1 MIRTL
6 LAINDH
12 RVADHISGLIAE
24 SDELETAAWLR
35 DPQELRGALPRSDV
49 DAIVMHDRRG
59 ALSLIEIA
67 RELTVAHPDVGL
79 VLIVTEDSPE
89 VLRSGMQAGAR
100 DVIAAP
106 VGLEQLETSLLAA
119 ASWTQALRRRAGRD
133 SADLLG
139 VGRVVTVVGAK
150 GGVGTST
157 VAIHL
162 ALAAREIGAAS
173 VALVEYDL
181 QGGDLRAF
189 LDLPYRRSV
198 ADLATVADELTTRHL
213 QEAMYTHASGMR
225 VLLAPQ
231 EGEHAEG
238 VSATAARS
246 ILTAIRTREDLT
258 IVDAGATLS
267 EASAI
272 AVEMADMTLVV
283 TTPDVVSLRGVVR
296 LCSIWNR
303 LKVEPAD
310 VAVLLNRTSRKLE
323 VQPDLARRVVPI
335 PVLQT
340 TVPADFFALESAV
353 NTGIPATPGASK
365 AMLEPMASVLGEV
378 SALPAPASEGRS
390 PERSKSIAAR
400 FAGESGQATIEL
412 VGVLPL
418 LLLVLVVLWQIVLV
432 GMTFVFAGHAA
443 RAGARAFAVGDPVA
457 PAALKAVPGP
467 WAGSDTKVTQQ
478 VPQSSSDPGDI
489 EGSVTVSMCVP
500 VLIPGLGCPVK
511 VPTTANTVLEEA
523 ALANERPDLTILSG
537 GSAFGP
543 GSPPRVVPDF
553 VDGTVSTPYYP
564 ISGGP
569 ALATVPKG
577 VPPVVQ
583 KMIEAAN
590 DIVTY
595 PYCYG
600 GGHDAPNF
608 WPTQGTDN
616 DPTPGIDDCTP
627 GRVGYDC
634 SGAVEWVLHNSI
646 GYDNAG
652 GSGSIVFPP
661 GSSGNGPGTYVTI
674 ESNTG
679 HVRMFIAGMDFESLG
694 EDAGV
699 GPTWYRI
706 GEIGMSDGPYNSSHP
721 SGT

>member
-12 RVADHISGLIAE
+12 RVADHISGLVAE
-24 SDELETAAWLR
+24 SEELETAAWLR

-79 VLIVTEDSPE
+79 VLIVNEDSPE

-139 VGRVVTVVGAK
+139 VGRVLAVVGAK

-157 VAIHL
+157 VAVHL

-198 ADLATVADELTTRHL
+198 ADLAAVADELTTRHL
-213 QEAMYTHASGMR
+213 QEAMYTHASGVR

-231 EGEHAEG
+231 EGEHAEA

-272 AVEMADMTLVV
+272 AVEMADTTLVV

-296 LCSIWNR
+296 LCSLWNR

-340 TVPADFFALESAV
+340 NVPADFFALESAV
-353 NTGIPATPGASK
+353 NTGIPATLGASR

-378 SALPAPASEGRS
+378 SALPTAASEGRA

-400 FAGESGQATIEL
+400 FAGESGQATVEF
-412 VGVLPL
+412 VGILPL
-418 LLLVLVVLWQIVLV
+418 LLILLLVLWQIVLV
-432 GMTFVFAGHAA
+432 GLTFVFAGHAA
-443 RAGARAFAVGDPVA
+443 RAGARAFAVGDPA
-457 PAALKAVPGP
+457 RPAALNAAPGQ
-467 WAGSDTKVTQQ
+467 WGSASTQVTEQT
-478 VPQSSSDPGDI
+478 PQGTSDPQDI

-500 VLIPGLGCPVK
+500 VLVPGFGCALRI
-511 VPTTANTVLEEA
+511 PTTSKTVLEEA

-537 GSAFGP
+537 GGGP
-543 GSPPRVVPDF
+543 GAPPLIAPRYVS
-553 VDGTVSTPYYP
+553 GTTATIFDPP
-564 ISGGP
+564 GGGP
-569 ALATVPKG
+569 PQATVPTG
-577 VPPVVQ
+577 LPPPVQ

-590 DIVTY
+590 DILAY
-595 PYCYG
+595 PYCWG

-608 WPTQGTDN
+608 WPTSGGPGDS
-616 DPTPGIDDCTP
+616 GIDECFGTS
-627 GRVGYDC
+627 RVGYDC
-634 SGAVEWVLHNSI
+634 SGAVEWVLHKGI

-652 GSGSIVFPP
+652 VSSSIVFP
-661 GSSGNGPGTYVTI
+661 GDTGAGRYVTI
-674 ESNTG
+674 QAGGS
-679 HVRMFIAGMDFESLG
+679 HVRMTIAGLDFESIG
-694 EDAGV
+694 GRQGI
-699 GPTWYRI
+699 GPTWYPVGQLGFPDASYTI
-706 GEIGMSDGPYNSSHP
+706 SHP
-721 SGT
+721 PGL

>member
-12 RVADHISGLIAE
+12 RVADHISGLLAE
-24 SDELETAAWLR
+24 SEELETAGWLR

-79 VLIVTEDSPE
+79 VLLVNEDSPE

-100 DVIAAP
+100 DVITAP
-106 VGLEQLETSLLAA
+106 VGLEQLEMSLLAA

-139 VGRVVTVVGAK
+139 VGRVLTVVGAK

-157 VAIHL
+157 VAVHL

-198 ADLATVADELTTRHL
+198 ADLAAVADELTTRHL

-231 EGEHAEG
+231 EGEHADS

-258 IVDAGATLS
+258 IVDAGSTLS

-272 AVEMADMTLVV
+272 AVEMADTTVVV

-296 LCSIWNR
+296 LCSLWNR

-340 TVPADFFALESAV
+340 NVPADFFALESAV
-353 NTGIPATPGASK
+353 NTGIPATAGASK
-365 AMLEPMASVLGEV
+365 AMLEPMAAVLGEV
-378 SALPAPASEGRS
+378 SALPAAASEDRA

-400 FAGESGQATIEL
+400 FAGESGQATIET
-412 VGVLPL
+412 VGILPML
-418 LLLVLVVLWQIVLV
+418 LLLLIVLWQIVLV
-432 GMTFVFAGHAA
+432 GLTFVFSGHAA
-443 RAGARAFAVGDPVA
+443 RAGARAFAVGDPVQA
-457 PAALKAVPGP
+457 AALKAVPGG
-467 WAGSDTKVTQQ
+467 WSGGATVTQQ
-478 VPQSSSDPGDI
+478 APQAGAGDPADI

-500 VLIPGLGCPVK
+500 VLLPGLGCPVSI
-511 VPTTANTVLEEA
+511 PTTAHTVLEEA

-543 GSPPRVVPDF
+543 GSPPIVPPRF
-553 VDGTVSTPYYP
+553 VRGTTATLYRLTP
-564 ISGGP
+564 GGP
-569 ALATVPKG
+569 LYATVPEG
-577 VPPVVQ
+577 LPPAVQ
-583 KMIEAAN
+583 NMIQAAN

-600 GGHDAPNF
+600 GGHDPPNF
-608 WPTQGTDN
+608 WPTVG
-616 DPTPGIDDCTP
+616 DPGMGFDSCTP
-627 GRVGYDC
+627 GPTVGYDC
-634 SGAVEWVLHNSI
+634 SGAVEWVLHNGI
-646 GYDNAG
+646 GYDNG
-652 GSGSIVFPP
+652 GPSSTIVFADRTP
-661 GSSGNGPGTYVTI
+661 GQYVTI
-674 ESNTG
+674 QAGKT
-679 HVRMFIAGMDFESLG
+679 HVRMTIDGIDFESVG
-694 EDAGV
+694 DQHRI
-699 GPTWYRI
+699 GPTWYSNPGGFPDAAYTI
-706 GEIGMSDGPYNSSHP
+706 SHP
-721 SGT
+721 PGL

>member
-12 RVADHISGLIAE
+12 RVADHISGLVAE

-35 DPQELRGALPRSDV
+35 DPQELRGALPRSDI

-67 RELTVAHPDVGL
+67 RELTVAHPDVAL
-79 VLIVTEDSPE
+79 VLIVNEDSPE

-100 DVIAAP
+100 DVIAGP

-119 ASWTQALRRRAGRD
+119 ASWTQALRRRAGLD
-133 SADLLG
+133 SADLFG
-139 VGRVVTVVGAK
+139 VGRVLTVVGAK

-157 VAIHL
+157 IAVHL
-162 ALAAREIGAAS
+162 ALAARELGATS

-181 QGGDLRAF
+181 QAGDLRAF
-189 LDLPYRRSV
+189 LDLPFRRSV

-213 QEAMYTHASGMR
+213 QESMYTHASGMR

-231 EGEHAEG
+231 EGEHAEA

-272 AVEMADMTLVV
+272 AVEMADTTLVV

-296 LCSIWNR
+296 LCSLWNR

-340 TVPADFFALESAV
+340 SVPADFFALESAV
-353 NTGIPATPGASK
+353 NTGIPATLGASK

-378 SALPAPASEGRS
+378 SALPAAASEGRA

-400 FAGESGQATIEL
+400 FAGESGQATVEI

-418 LLLVLVVLWQIVLV
+418 LALALLVLWQIVLV
-432 GMTFVFAGHAA
+432 GLTFVFAGHAA
-443 RAGARAFAVGDPVA
+443 RAGARAFAVGDPVQ
-457 PAALKAVPGP
+457 PAALHSIPGG
-467 WAGSDTKVTQQ
+467 WLGGVQVQQ
-478 VPQSSSDPGDI
+478 QAPNANASDPQDV
-489 EGSVTVSMCVP
+489 EGSVKVSMCVP
-500 VLIPGLGCPVK
+500 VVVPGLGCALRI
-511 VPTTANTVLEEA
+511 PTTANTVLEEA

-543 GSPPRVVPDF
+543 GAPPAVAPRF
-553 VDGTVSTPYYP
+553 VSGTTATIFDPP
-564 ISGGP
+564 GGGP
-569 ALATVPKG
+569 PQATVPTG
-577 VPPVVQ
+577 LPPSVQ
-583 KMIEAAN
+583 RMIEAAN

-595 PYCYG
+595 PYCWG
-600 GGHDAPNF
+600 GGHDPPNF
-608 WPTQGTDN
+608 WPTSGFNGDPGGGVDNCGGT
-616 DPTPGIDDCTP
+616 P
-627 GRVGYDC
+627 RVGYDC
-634 SGAVEWVLHNSI
+634 SGAVEWVLHNGI
-646 GYDNAG
+646 GYDNG
-652 GSGSIVFPP
+652 GASGSIVLP
-661 GSSGNGPGTYVTI
+661 GSGSGRYVTVQAG
-674 ESNTG
+674 SS
-679 HVRMFIAGMDFESLG
+679 HVRMTIAGLDFESIG
-694 EDAGV
+694 AQQGI
-699 GPTWYRI
+699 GPTWYPV
-706 GEIGMSDGPYNSSHP
+706 GQLGFPDASSMITHP
-721 SGT
+721 PGL

>member
-6 LAINDH
+6 LAINDP
-12 RVADHISGLIAE
+12 RVADHISGLVAE
-24 SDELETAAWLR
+24 SEELESAGWLR

-59 ALSLIEIA
+59 ALSLIEIV

-79 VLIVTEDSPE
+79 VLIVNEDSPE

-100 DVIAAP
+100 DVVATP
-106 VGLEQLETSLLAA
+106 VGLEQLEMSLLAA

-157 VAIHL
+157 VAVHL
-162 ALAAREIGAAS
+162 ALAAREIGAES

-238 VSATAARS
+238 VTAAAARS

-272 AVEMADMTLVV
+272 AVEMADTTLVV

-296 LCSIWNR
+296 LCSLWNR

-340 TVPADFFALESAV
+340 HVPADFFALESAV
-353 NTGIPATPGASK
+353 NTGIPATAGASQ
-365 AMLEPMASVLGEV
+365 AMLQPMAAVLGEV
-378 SALPAPASEGRS
+378 SALPAAASEARA

-400 FAGESGQATIEL
+400 FAGESGQATIET
-412 VGVLPL
+412 VGVLPML
-418 LLLVLVVLWQIVLV
+418 LLLLLVLWQIVLV
-432 GMTFVFAGHAA
+432 GLTFVFSGHAA
-443 RAGARAFAVGDPVA
+443 RAGARAFAVGDSVR
-457 PAALKAVPGP
+457 PAALGAVPGS
-467 WAGSDTKVTQQ
+467 WGDNSTDVTQQ
-478 VPQSSSDPGDI
+478 APKPGAGDPQDI

-500 VLIPGLGCPVK
+500 LLVPGFGCALRI
-511 VPTTANTVLEEA
+511 PTTAHTVLEEQ

-537 GSAFGP
+537 TAGSGP
-543 GSPPRVVPDF
+543 GAPPRVAPHF
-553 VDGTVSTPYYP
+553 VDGTTATIFDPP
-564 ISGGP
+564 GGGP
-569 ALATVPKG
+569 PQATVPTG
-577 VPPVVQ
+577 LPPEVQ
-583 KMIEAAN
+583 GMIEAAN
-590 DIVTY
+590 DILSY
-595 PYCYG
+595 PYCWG
-600 GGHDAPNF
+600 GGHDPPNF
-608 WPTQGTDN
+608 WPTSGGPGDS
-616 DPTPGIDDCTP
+616 GIDECYGTL
-627 GRVGYDC
+627 RVGYDC
-634 SGAVEWVLHNSI
+634 SGAVEWVLHNGI
-646 GYDNAG
+646 GYDNG
-652 GSGSIVFPP
+652 GKSDTIVFPDHSP
-661 GSSGNGPGTYVTI
+661 GRYVTI
-674 ESNTG
+674 EANG
-679 HVRMFIAGMDFESLG
+679 DHVRMQIAGLDFEAIG
-694 EDAGV
+694 AREGI
-699 GPTWYRI
+699 GPTWYPV
-706 GEIGMSDGPYNSSHP
+706 GQMGMPGGGYVTSHP
-721 SGT
+721 PGL

>member
-12 RVADHISGLIAE
+12 RVADHISGLVAE
-24 SDELETAAWLR
+24 SEELESAGWLR

-59 ALSLIEIA
+59 ALSLIEIV
-67 RELTVAHPDVGL
+67 RELTASYPDVGL
-79 VLIVTEDSPE
+79 VLIVNEDSPE

-100 DVIAAP
+100 DVIGTP
-106 VGLEQLETSLLAA
+106 VGLEQLEMSVLAA

-139 VGRVVTVVGAK
+139 VGRVLTVVGAK

-157 VAIHL
+157 VAVHL

-238 VSATAARS
+238 VTAAAARS

-272 AVEMADMTLVV
+272 AVEMADTTLIV

-296 LCSIWNR
+296 LCSLWNR

-340 TVPADFFALESAV
+340 SVPADFFALESAV
-353 NTGIPATPGASK
+353 NTGIPATAAASR
-365 AMLEPMASVLGEV
+365 AMLEPMAGVLGEV
-378 SALPAPASEGRS
+378 SALPTAASEGRA

-400 FAGESGQATIEL
+400 FAGESGQATIET
-412 VGVLPL
+412 VGILPML
-418 LLLVLVVLWQIVLV
+418 LLLLIVLWQIVLV
-432 GMTFVFAGHAA
+432 GMTFVFSGHAA
-443 RAGARAFAVGDPVA
+443 RAGARAFAVGQDA
-457 PAALKAVPGP
+457 RQAALNAIPGE
-467 WAGSDTKVTQQ
+467 WGGDTTHVTPQL
-478 VPQSSSDPGDI
+478 PQSTSDPQDI

-500 VLIPGLGCPVK
+500 VLIPGTGCAVRI
-511 VPTTANTVLEEA
+511 PTIAHTVLEEQ

-537 GSAFGP
+537 GSVFGP
-543 GSPPRVVPDF
+543 GAPPLIAPRF
-553 VDGTVSTPYYP
+553 VSGTTATIFDPP
-564 ISGGP
+564 GGGP
-569 ALATVPKG
+569 PQATVPTG
-577 VPPVVQ
+577 LPPEVQ
-583 KMIEAAN
+583 RMIEAAN
-590 DIVTY
+590 EIVAY
-595 PYCYG
+595 PYCWG
-600 GGHDAPNF
+600 GGHDPPNF
-608 WPTQGTDN
+608 WPTSGFN
-616 DPTPGIDDCTP
+616 GDPGGGIDNCGGTS
-627 GRVGYDC
+627 RVGYDC
-634 SGAVEWVLHNSI
+634 SGAVEWVLHNGI

-652 GSGSIVFPP
+652 ASGSIVLPGQGP
-661 GSSGNGPGTYVTI
+661 GNYVTVQAGSS
-674 ESNTG
+674 
-679 HVRMFIAGMDFESLG
+679 HVRMQIAGLDFESIG
-694 EDAGV
+694 AQQGI
-699 GPTWYRI
+699 GPTWYPVGQLGFPDSSSTI
-706 GEIGMSDGPYNSSHP
+706 SHP
-721 SGT
+721 TGL

>member
-12 RVADHISGLIAE
+12 RVADHISGLLAE
-24 SDELETAAWLR
+24 SEELETAGWLR

-79 VLIVTEDSPE
+79 VLLVNEDSPE

-100 DVIAAP
+100 DVITAP
-106 VGLEQLETSLLAA
+106 VGLEQLEMSLLAA

-139 VGRVVTVVGAK
+139 VGRVLTVVGAK

-157 VAIHL
+157 VAVHL

-198 ADLATVADELTTRHL
+198 ADLAAVADELTTRHL

-231 EGEHAEG
+231 EGEHADS
-238 VSATAARS
+238 VSGTAARS

-258 IVDAGATLS
+258 IVDAGSTLS

-272 AVEMADMTLVV
+272 AVEMADTTVVV

-296 LCSIWNR
+296 LCSLWNR

-340 TVPADFFALESAV
+340 NVPADFFALESAV
-353 NTGIPATPGASK
+353 NTGIPATAGASK
-365 AMLEPMASVLGEV
+365 AMLEPMAAVLGEV
-378 SALPAPASEGRS
+378 SALPAAASEDRA

-400 FAGESGQATIEL
+400 FAGESGQATIET
-412 VGVLPL
+412 VGILPML
-418 LLLVLVVLWQIVLV
+418 LLLLIVLWQIVLV
-432 GMTFVFAGHAA
+432 GLTFVFSGHAA
-443 RAGARAFAVGDPVA
+443 RAGARAFAVGDPVQA
-457 PAALKAVPGP
+457 AALKAVPGG
-467 WAGSDTKVTQQ
+467 WAGGATVTQQ
-478 VPQSSSDPGDI
+478 APKANAGDPADI

-500 VLIPGLGCPVK
+500 VLLPGLGCPVSI
-511 VPTTANTVLEEA
+511 PTTANTVLEEA
-523 ALANERPDLTILSG
+523 ALADERPDLTILSG
-537 GSAFGP
+537 GSFGP
-543 GSPPRVVPDF
+543 GSPPRVPPRF
-553 VDGTVSTPYYP
+553 VQGTTATLYRLTP
-564 ISGGP
+564 GGP
-569 ALATVPKG
+569 LYATVPEG
-577 VPPVVQ
+577 LPPAVQ
-583 KMIEAAN
+583 NMIQAAN
-590 DIVTY
+590 DIVAY

-600 GGHDAPNF
+600 GGHDPPNF
-608 WPTQGTDN
+608 WPTVG
-616 DPTPGIDDCTP
+616 DPGMGFDSCTP
-627 GRVGYDC
+627 GPTVGYDC
-634 SGAVEWVLHNSI
+634 SGAVEWVLHNGI
-646 GYDNAG
+646 GYDNGG
-652 GSGSIVFPP
+652 GSSTIVFPDQTP
-661 GSSGNGPGTYVTI
+661 GKYVTI
-674 ESNTG
+674 QAGKT
-679 HVRMFIAGMDFESLG
+679 HVRMTIDGIDFESVG
-694 EDAGV
+694 DQHRI
-699 GPTWYRI
+699 GPTWYSNPGGFPDATYAI
-706 GEIGMSDGPYNSSHP
+706 SHP
-721 SGT
+721 PGL

>member
-1 MIRTL
+1 MIRAL

-12 RVADHISGLIAE
+12 RVADHISGLVAE

-35 DPQELRGALPRSDV
+35 DPQELRGALPRSDI

-59 ALSLIEIA
+59 ALPLLEIV
-67 RELTVAHPDVGL
+67 RELTVAHPDIGL
-79 VLIVTEDSPE
+79 VLIVNEDSPE

-100 DVIAAP
+100 DVITAP
-106 VGLEQLETSLLAA
+106 VGLEQLEMSLLAA

-157 VAIHL
+157 VAVHL

-189 LDLPYRRSV
+189 LDLPFRRSV

-238 VSATAARS
+238 VTAAAARS
-246 ILTAIRTREDLT
+246 ILTAVRTREDLT
-258 IVDAGATLS
+258 IVDAGAALS
-267 EASAI
+267 ESSAI

-296 LCSIWNR
+296 LCSLWNR

-310 VAVLLNRTSRKLE
+310 VAVLLNRTSRRLE

-353 NTGIPATPGASK
+353 NTGIPATAGASK
-365 AMLEPMASVLGEV
+365 AMLEPMAAVLGEV
-378 SALPAPASEGRS
+378 SALPSAASEDRA

-400 FAGESGQATIEL
+400 FAGESGQATIETT
-412 VGVLPL
+412 GVLPML
-418 LLLVLVVLWQIVLV
+418 LLLLLVLWQIVLV

-443 RAGARAFAVGDPVA
+443 RAGARAFAVGDAVQ
-457 PAALKAVPGP
+457 PAALNSVPGS
-467 WAGSDTKVTQQ
+467 WLDGVKVKQQ
-478 VPQSSSDPGDI
+478 TPQGTSDPQDI
-489 EGSVTVSMCVP
+489 EGSVTVTMCVP
-500 VLIPGLGCPVK
+500 VLVPGLGC
-511 VPTTANTVLEEA
+511 VPISTTANTVLEEA

-543 GSPPRVVPDF
+543 GAPPRIAPHF
-553 VDGTVSTPYYP
+553 VSGTVATIFDPP
-564 ISGGP
+564 GGGP
-569 ALATVPKG
+569 PQATVPTG
-577 VPPVVQ
+577 LPPAVQ
-583 KMIEAAN
+583 NMIQAAN
-590 DIVTY
+590 DILTY

-600 GGHDAPNF
+600 GGHDSPNY

-616 DPTPGIDDCTP
+616 DPTPGVDDCTP

-634 SGAVEWVLHNSI
+634 SGAVEWVLHTAI
-646 GYDNAG
+646 GYDNGGAG
-652 GSGSIVFPP
+652 SADIVFPDP
-661 GSSGNGPGTYVTI
+661 SGPGNGPGKYVTI
-674 ESNTG
+674 ESNGG
-679 HVRMFIAGMDFESLG
+679 HVRMEIAGLDFESIG
-694 EDAGV
+694 ADAGI
-699 GPTWYRI
+699 GPTWYPV
-706 GEIGMSDGPYNSSHP
+706 GQMGMPDGPYKTSHP
-721 SGT
+721 PGL

>member
-12 RVADHISGLIAE
+12 RVADHISGLVAE
-24 SDELETAAWLR
+24 SEELESAGWLR
-35 DPQELRGALPRSDV
+35 DPQELRGALPRSDI

-59 ALSLIEIA
+59 ALSLIEIV

-79 VLIVTEDSPE
+79 VLIVSEDSPE

-100 DVIAAP
+100 DVIATP
-106 VGLEQLETSLLAA
+106 VGLEQLEMSLLAA

-139 VGRVVTVVGAK
+139 VGRVLTVVGAK

-157 VAIHL
+157 VAVHL

-238 VSATAARS
+238 VTAAAARS

-272 AVEMADMTLVV
+272 AVEMADTTLVV

-296 LCSIWNR
+296 LCSLWNR

-340 TVPADFFALESAV
+340 NVPADFFALESAV
-353 NTGIPATPGASK
+353 NTGIPATAGASR
-365 AMLEPMASVLGEV
+365 AMLEPMAGVLGEV
-378 SALPAPASEGRS
+378 SALPAAASEGRA

-400 FAGESGQATIEL
+400 FAGESGQATIET

-418 LLLVLVVLWQIVLV
+418 LLLLLIVLWQIALV
-432 GMTFVFAGHAA
+432 GLTFVFSGHAA
-443 RAGARAFAVGDPVA
+443 RAGARAFAVGDPVRQ
-457 PAALKAVPGP
+457 AALGAVPGV
-467 WAGSDTKVTQQ
+467 WAGDSTQVTQQ
-478 VPQSSSDPGDI
+478 QPKSTSDPQDI

-500 VLIPGLGCPVK
+500 VIVPGLGCAIRI
-511 VPTTANTVLEEA
+511 PTTAHTVLEEQ
-523 ALANERPDLTILSG
+523 ALANERPNLSILSG
-537 GSAFGP
+537 GSFGP
-543 GSPPRVVPDF
+543 GSPPRVAPHF
-553 VDGTVSTPYYP
+553 VRGKIATIFDPPG
-564 ISGGP
+564 GGP
-569 ALATVPKG
+569 PQATVPTDL
-577 VPPVVQ
+577 PQAVQ
-583 KMIEAAN
+583 WMIEAAN

-595 PYCYG
+595 PYCWG
-600 GGHDAPNF
+600 GGHVAPNF
-608 WPTQGTDN
+608 WPDSGSRGDS
-616 DPTPGIDDCTP
+616 GIDECLGTS
-627 GRVGYDC
+627 RVGYDC
-634 SGAVEWVLHNSI
+634 SGAVLWVLHNGI
-646 GYDNAG
+646 GYDIPG
-652 GSGSIVFPP
+652 GSSSLVFH
-661 GSSGNGPGTYVTI
+661 GDLGAGQYVTI
-674 ESNTG
+674 EANND
-679 HVRMFIAGMDFESLG
+679 HVRMQIAGLDFEAIG
-694 EDAGV
+694 ARQGI
-699 GPTWYRI
+699 GPTWYPV
-706 GEIGMSDGPYNSSHP
+706 GQLAMSGGPYTTSHP
-721 SGT
+721 PNL